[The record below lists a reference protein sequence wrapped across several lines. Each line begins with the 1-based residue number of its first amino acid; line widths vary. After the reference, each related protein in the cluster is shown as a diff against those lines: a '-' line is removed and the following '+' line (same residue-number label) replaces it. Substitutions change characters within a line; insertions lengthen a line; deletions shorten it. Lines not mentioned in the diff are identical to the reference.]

1 MELLLDS
8 LLTIVGVYLIYSAVK
23 MKRTGEVPQGIIVR
37 KDADLSKAPDI
48 PGFISYT
55 YGKIVIIGVCACICG
70 GISIVND
77 MYGGLTMVQLI
88 LAFAFFILLIIF
100 GVFMAKAQ
108 KKYLGF

>member
-8 LLTIVGVYLIYSAVK
+8 LLTFVGVYLIYSAVK

-37 KDADLSKAPDI
+37 KDADL

>member
-8 LLTIVGVYLIYSAVK
+8 LLTFVGVYLIYSAVK

-70 GISIVND
+70 GISIVNEI
-77 MYGGLTMVQLI
+77 GR
-88 LAFAFFILLIIF
+88 ASCRER
-100 GVFMAKAQ
+100 VFRAV
-108 KKYLGF
+108 

>member
-8 LLTIVGVYLIYSAVK
+8 LLTFVGVYLIYSAVK

-55 YGKIVIIGVCACICG
+55 YIRIVVIGACACICG
-70 GISIVND
+70 GISIAND
-77 MYGGLTMVQLI
+77 LYGGLTVLQLAMSFI
-88 LAFAFFILLIIF
+88 FFVLLIIF